1 MANSRELQ
9 LEATATIEDATSKLQ
24 DLLSSIK
31 DLPEEIS
38 TKINLDSETA
48 ESQVESIKNDI
59 EDVPDEVTTTID
71 VDGDAESQIADIK
84 SEIETIEDTVSVD
97 IDANDNASDIADNI
111 KSTVEELDG
120 QISTVTINADGDALE
135 VADEVKTDLEELDG
149 SEVTV
154 TINAEGASETE
165 DDIDGASDA
174 ASDYGGI
181 LDAIFGAGAT
191 AAFSETI
198 TSAGNFESS
207 WLKLR
212 SAVGEG
218 DKDMDTVMA
227 EWESAISAM
236 TSSTGRGA
244 GDARDEITALGKAGV
259 TNKQTMIDLF
269 SGVSE
274 ASYQTGNSVSSLDDQ
289 MRILISQETPRM
301 RTLNRQF
308 GITDETIKNTY
319 GSVDTFKEKWKT
331 ASADQRAEMLSTLLN
346 QQYLSDGVADYG
358 DSWEHSVDK
367 AGRSLTWLGIQLGS
381 PLLDPAK
388 SGLNGFADIV
398 NDIANAFG
406 DLPGPIKT
414 AISAFFGLT
423 AVGKLIKGI
432 GEFFDKLGIKIIS
445 NPMTKIGDYMLKP
458 LKIVFDNISKL
469 IPDSVKDWK
478 TKIKTFVDDIKTIF
492 EEKPKFEILS
502 EEDGVIEEAKLNTF
516 KSKVSSF
523 VNDIKTKINEVKG
536 KFKLSDIFSSEEG
549 ESTTTTFKNKISTF
563 VNDIKTKIN
572 ELKGKFRISDIFGG
586 DGETTFIDTV
596 KTKIENLVNTIKTK
610 WETLKGKIKLSD
622 IFGDEKGTIDFK
634 FFDDIPSKL
643 DEVLSKMKVKL
654 PSFENI
660 GKEIPEYLGRGI
672 RSTLNTLVSDG
683 AFVIIA
689 MFQAMYDAAE
699 NWRSPIQDQIK
710 DIFLSFDLAEWIIDS
725 LGLGDLWDKIKLP
738 HTTAAKLLGLDK
750 IAKMTPEELWS
761 YIIGDDLATKVGDFL
776 KRDISDPLHEFV
788 NNLLK
793 NPIGLFSSWLKGEKI
808 PAENLTRDIINTIK
822 SNIDGFKDWLNTLE
836 FPNLLDLILPQ
847 TASAAGEGKDKGNP
861 IDTAINSIKE
871 KINGFKD
878 WLGSLKFSSI
888 TDLIFG
894 KQEEGKESP
903 ITTFINDIKA
913 KIGGF
918 KDWLGSLKFTN
929 ILDTIFGKKSD
940 QKEDPATTFINGI
953 KTKLNDLKTYVQN
966 KANEIK
972 SALSIDWSRIESGL
986 SEAKQWVID
995 RWTEIK
1001 NYLKTKIDEI
1011 KSLIKIPWEKIY
1023 DGLQA
1028 AVNTAEAIFNL
1039 FSAYMEVLGTKAKKW
1054 GSDIVQGLVDGI
1066 KEKTPTLED
1075 ALNYI
1080 KNYFPSSPP
1089 KTGPLSQITAQGTG
1103 DWIGS
1108 VFSGMYSG
1116 LSNVT
1121 SLTDALEY
1129 IAGFFPRSN
1138 PTRGPLSGVTKDK
1151 MEGWI
1156 NSILSPYI
1164 QMQSDIGSYLKDV
1177 MPDSIQYHGL
1187 NTDYDNTPSSITIN
1201 QGNTS
1206 QKSSGT
1212 SGWEQTPITDW
1223 TSGAI
1228 TDWTSSLLDGTS
1240 GIGDWTGSLLDGTSQ
1255 LNGFTD
1261 ALGQASLNIADW
1273 NAGSP
1278 AINTA
1283 SGNAGSPAINTASGA
1298 TGDSRL
1304 NTVSETTGGSRLNT
1318 VSETT
1323 GGSRLNSTSLDRIVY
1338 PTQKVSITF
1347 ESGALNF
1354 KDGDKGS
1361 VKSAI
1366 TNALTN
1372 PTTLSKMRMQMSLKG
1387 YNPRTTIN

>member
-1 MANSRELQ
+1 MASSRELQ

-31 DLPEEIS
+31 ELPEEIS

-84 SEIETIEDTVSVD
+84 SEIETIEDTVSVT

-111 KSTVEELDG
+111 KSTIEELDG
-120 QISTVTINADGDALE
+120 QISTVSINADGDALD
-135 VADEVKTDLEELDG
+135 VADEVKSELEDLDG
-149 SEVTV
+149 MEATV

-165 DDIDGASDA
+165 EDIDGASDA

-207 WLKLR
+207 WTRLR
-212 SAVGEG
+212 NAVGEG
-218 DKDMDTVMA
+218 GTDINTVMS
-227 EWESAISAM
+227 EWSSTISQM

-244 GDARDEITALGKAGV
+244 GDARDMITEVGQAGV
-259 TNKQTMIDLF
+259 RNKGVMVDLF
-269 SGVSE
+269 EGISE
-274 ASYQTGNSVSSLDDQ
+274 ASYQTGTSMDILDSSIAKLV
-289 MRILISQETPRM
+289 RYSEPRM
-301 RTLNRQF
+301 K
-308 GITDETIKNTY
+308 TINNQLKISDQTIIDTY
-319 GSVDTFKEKWKT
+319 GSVDAFKEKWKN
-331 ASADQRAEMLSTLLN
+331 ASADQRAEMISTLLH

-381 PLLDPAK
+381 PLLDAAK

-406 DLPGPIKT
+406 NLPGPIKT

-492 EEKPKFEILS
+492 EEKPKFEIIS
-502 EEDGVIEEAKLNTF
+502 EEDGVIEEAKLNSF

-523 VNDIKTKINEVKG
+523 VNDIKTKIEEIKG
-536 KFKLSDIFSSEEG
+536 KFKLSDIFGEG
-549 ESTTTTFKNKISTF
+549 E
-563 VNDIKTKIN
+563 
-572 ELKGKFRISDIFGG
+572 
-586 DGETTFIDTV
+586 GETTFIDSF
-596 KTKIENLVNTIKTK
+596 KTKIEGFVDKVKIK
-610 WETLKGKIKLSD
+610 WGELKGKLNISD
-622 IFGDEKGTIDFK
+622 WFKDEKGTINLESTI
-634 FFDDIPSKL
+634 DDILKGL
-643 DEVLSKMKVKL
+643 TKKL

-1001 NYLKTKIDEI
+1001 TYLKTKIDEI

-1023 DGLQA
+1023 DGLQG
-1028 AVNTAEAIFNL
+1028 AVDVVNAIWDN
-1039 FSAYMEVLGTKAKKW
+1039 FSARMEVLGTKAKKW

-1080 KNYFPSSPP
+1080 KNYFPTSPP
-1089 KTGPLSQITAQGTG
+1089 KKGPLADVTAEGAA
-1103 DWIGS
+1103 DWINNALIS
-1108 VFSGMYSG
+1108 P
-1116 LSNVT
+1116 LANAIINAND
-1121 SLTDALEY
+1121 SL
-1129 IAGFFPRSN
+1129 RN
-1138 PTRGPLSGVTKDK
+1138 
-1151 MEGWI
+1151 
-1156 NSILSPYI
+1156 
-1164 QMQSDIGSYLKDV
+1164 YLKDV
-1177 MPDSIQYHGL
+1177 MPDYIQHHGL
-1187 NTDYDNTPSSITIN
+1187 DTGFNNTPSSIYIP
-1201 QGNTS
+1201 QGNTAYT
-1206 QKSSGT
+1206 SSGK
-1212 SGWEQTPITDW
+1212 SGWEQTPISDW
-1223 TSGAI
+1223 TSNTI
-1228 TDWTSSLLDGTS
+1228 TDWTSSSIKDWTSDLLDS
-1240 GIGDWTGSLLDGTSQ
+1240 SSA
-1255 LNGFTD
+1255 LNDFT
-1261 ALGQASLNIADW
+1261 
-1273 NAGSP
+1273 
-1278 AINTA
+1278 
-1283 SGNAGSPAINTASGA
+1283 
-1298 TGDSRL
+1298 
-1304 NTVSETTGGSRLNT
+1304 NTVSDAQLGYANFAPSDAQLGYASFVPSGAQLGYSSYEPSNAQLGYASFEPSGAKLGDTSFVPSGAQLGSEGSTHSGHGGKEYNKMT
-1318 VSETT
+1318 
-1323 GGSRLNSTSLDRIVY
+1323 
-1338 PTQKVSITF
+1338 ITF
-1347 ESGALNF
+1347 QSGAF
-1354 KDGDKGS
+1354 QFGDGDKNT
-1361 VKSAI
+1361 VKQAI
-1366 TNALTN
+1366 TDALTN
-1372 PTTLSKMRMQMSLKG
+1372 PTTQAKMRMQMRMKG

>member
-1 MANSRELQ
+1 MAGDRELQ
-9 LEATATIEDATSKLQ
+9 LKATASIEDAKSELE
-24 DLLSSIK
+24 DLK
-31 DLPEEIS
+31 DKTNDLPDEVRI
-38 TKINLDSETA
+38 KINIDDEDVNP
-48 ESQVESIKNDI
+48 QVESIKEDI
-59 EDVPDEVTTTID
+59 EDIPDEVTTTVD
-71 VDGDAESQIADIK
+71 VDGEGAESQIADIK
-84 SEIETIEDTVSVD
+84 SEIETIEDTVSVT

-111 KSTVEELDG
+111 KSTIEELDG

-381 PLLDPAK
+381 PLLDAAK
-388 SGLNGFADIV
+388 SGLNGFADIISG
-398 NDIANAFG
+398 IANALG
-406 DLPGPIKT
+406 DLPFPLDLVVSGFV
-414 AISAFFGLT
+414 ALT
-423 AVGKLIKGI
+423 SLGTGIKGL
-432 GEFFDKLGIKIIS
+432 GSMLSKVGLDFLANPLTKL
-445 NPMTKIGDYMLKP
+445 GDYMLKP
-458 LKIVFDNISKL
+458 AQKVFDSISKL
-469 IPDSVKDWK
+469 IPESVKDWK
-478 TKIKTFVDDIKTIF
+478 TKIKTFIDDIKNIF
-492 EEKPKFEILS
+492 TGETPKFKIIS
-502 EEDGVIEEAKLNTF
+502 EEDGVIEEAKLNSF

-523 VNDIKTKINEVKG
+523 VNDIKTKIEEIKG
-536 KFKLSDIFSSEEG
+536 KFKLSDIFGGEEG
-549 ESTTTTFKNKISTF
+549 EGT
-563 VNDIKTKIN
+563 
-572 ELKGKFRISDIFGG
+572 L
-586 DGETTFIDTV
+586 
-596 KTKIENLVNTIKTK
+596 NTIKTK
-610 WETLKGKIKLSD
+610 IGSFVDDITTKLGKIKETNIWKLL
-622 IFGDEKGTIDFK
+622 FGDEKGTINLGSTL
-634 FFDDIPSKL
+634 DDITSRIGKFV
-643 DEVLSKMKVKL
+643 DDFGGAFKKINFGQYIDDILSKFKISLPKL
-654 PSFENI
+654 ET
-660 GKEIPEYLGRGI
+660 GVTTGL
-672 RSTLNTLVSDG
+672 RSTLFSAIGKALDFTFFIQLFVDFFSDITQYLADPSALQG
-683 AFVIIA
+683 SPQWLIEA
-689 MFQAMYDAAE
+689 MFGGLDPADPIGTLLGPLFKNILPE
-699 NWRSPIQDQIK
+699 NLRNILSPTSVMRWLIGDEKTDRYNELLEANISK
-710 DIFLSFDLAEWIIDS
+710 PFRDS
-725 LGLGDLWDKIKLP
+725 LNKIWNDLVKWI
-738 HTTAAKLLGLDK
+738 TN
-750 IAKMTPEELWS
+750 
-761 YIIGDDLATKVGDFL
+761 L
-776 KRDISDPLHEFV
+776 K
-788 NNLLK
+788 
-793 NPIGLFSSWLKGEKI
+793 
-808 PAENLTRDIINTIK
+808 
-822 SNIDGFKDWLNTLE
+822 

-861 IDTAINSIKE
+861 IDTAINSIKS

-972 SALSIDWSRIESGL
+972 SALTIDWSKIETGL
-986 SEAKQWVID
+986 NEAKQWVMD
-995 RWTEIK
+995 RWNEIK
-1001 NYLKTKIDEI
+1001 TYLKTKIDEI
-1011 KSLIKIPWEKIY
+1011 KSLINIPWEKIY

-1028 AVNTAEAIFNL
+1028 AIDTAEAIFNL

-1054 GSDIVQGLVDGI
+1054 GADIVQGLIDGI
-1066 KEKTPTLED
+1066 TSKIPSLED

-1080 KNYFPSSPP
+1080 KNYFPTSPP
-1089 KTGPLSQITAQGTG
+1089 KKGPLSAITAQGAA
-1103 DWIGS
+1103 DWI
-1108 VFSGMYSG
+1108 
-1116 LSNVT
+1116 NN
-1121 SLTDALEY
+1121 AL
-1129 IAGFFPRSN
+1129 I
-1138 PTRGPLSGVTKDK
+1138 TPLA
-1151 MEGWI
+1151 
-1156 NSILSPYI
+1156 NSIVSFN
-1164 QMQSDIGSYLKDV
+1164 DYLRDV
-1177 MPDSIQYHGL
+1177 MPDSIQHHGL
-1187 NTDYDNTPSSITIN
+1187 DTSYNNTPSSIARN
-1201 QGNTS
+1201 QGNTAIT
-1206 QKSSGT
+1206 SSGT
-1212 SGWEQTPITDW
+1212 SGWEMSPISDW
-1223 TSGAI
+1223 TN
-1228 TDWTSSLLDGTS
+1228 SLNS
-1240 GIGDWTGSLLDGTSQ
+1240 GINSLSDFSSAISSTQMALANLASQSLSGGTGIIKNVPSQGTGIVKNVPSQ
-1255 LNGFTD
+1255 G
-1261 ALGQASLNIADW
+1261 
-1273 NAGSP
+1273 
-1278 AINTA
+1278 
-1283 SGNAGSPAINTASGA
+1283 
-1298 TGDSRL
+1298 TGIVKNLSSQG
-1304 NTVSETTGGSRLNT
+1304 T
-1318 VSETT
+1318 
-1323 GGSRLNSTSLDRIVY
+1323 RIFKGEDIPEK
-1338 PTQKVSITF
+1338 PTLEKISITF
-1347 ESGALNF
+1347 ESGAF
-1354 KDGDKGS
+1354 SFGSGDKNT
-1361 VKSAI
+1361 VKQAV
-1366 TNALTN
+1366 TDALTN
-1372 PTTLSKMRMQMSLKG
+1372 PTTLSKMRMQMRMKG
-1387 YNPRTTIN
+1387 IKPKTIVT